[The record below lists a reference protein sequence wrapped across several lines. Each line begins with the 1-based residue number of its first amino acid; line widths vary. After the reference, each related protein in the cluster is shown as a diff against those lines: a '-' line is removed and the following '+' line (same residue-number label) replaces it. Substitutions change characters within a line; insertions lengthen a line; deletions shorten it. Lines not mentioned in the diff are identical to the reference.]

1 MVQLQLFHPPL
12 LCLVRERIKGAQMK
26 CSRAGARLKD
36 FREKT
41 VLPLRQQK
49 CYKATLGSSKRDHL
63 CDAEQSEKGKSFVY
77 IKNCKW
83 EVATEK
89 VLYKLCTWTERSLF
103 SVLQLQ
109 TLIKVMGI
117 LQPQQLLQ
125 SSTGRGAP
133 VHTYTPW
140 LQSPNNKKT
149 SIIPKWWNTKCFLMY
164 RHALLLALLLWIETF

>member
-12 LCLVRERIKGAQMK
+12 LCLVRERIKGAQIK

-140 LQSPNNKKT
+140 LQSPNNKKN
-149 SIIPKWWNTKCFLMY
+149 SIIPKWLNTKCFLMY